1 MQLLRTQSIKAYTSH
16 DWPVKKSHCRLPVE
30 LKGNSKRTSL
40 DALSSFF
47 AQNKDIGT
55 ALQTFITIW
64 G

>member
-1 MQLLRTQSIKAYTSH
+1 MTGML
-16 DWPVKKSHCRLPVE
+16 KKSHWHLPME
-30 LKGNSKRTSL
+30 LNGNSKRTSV

-55 ALQTFITIW
+55 VLQTFITNR